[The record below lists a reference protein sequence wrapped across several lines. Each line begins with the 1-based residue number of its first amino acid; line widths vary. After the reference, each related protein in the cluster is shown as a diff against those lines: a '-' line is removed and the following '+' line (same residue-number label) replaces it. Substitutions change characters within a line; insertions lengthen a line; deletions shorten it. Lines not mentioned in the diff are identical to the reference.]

1 MNKKRILSA
10 LLIILTT
17 FTFTSCG
24 GNDESGNNNSEKANV
39 SSESNKAPI
48 PREDFN
54 LVYSN
59 PADYKGREVEFYG
72 KIFADVEKD
81 NDGTYMQMFT
91 NETGSDNNVL
101 VGIKDP
107 NLDVKIDDIV
117 HVKGIVKGVE
127 KGTTAFG
134 AELNLPLVVAES
146 VEISDYGTAFA
157 PALKTIDINQE
168 QDQFGYK
175 LTLKKVEI
183 SKSETRAYVKIENA
197 SNDKISFHNF
207 NSVIT
212 QGTNQIE
219 QEDNWRANYP
229 KISSEILPGIVTEG
243 VVTFKPIDINGGDF
257 NIIFEGHSNDY
268 SLDFIPFT
276 FQIGMN

>member
-1 MNKKRILSA
+1 MNKKRVLSA
-10 LLIILTT
+10 LLITLTT
-17 FTFTSCG
+17 FTFISCG
-24 GNDESGNNNSEKANV
+24 GNDESGNNNSEKA
-39 SSESNKAPI
+39 PI

-59 PADYKGREVEFYG
+59 PKEYEGREVEFYG
-72 KIFADVEKD
+72 KIFTDIEKD

-107 NLDVKIDDIV
+107 NLNVKIDDIV

-127 KGTTAFG
+127 KGTNAFG
-134 AELNLPLVVAES
+134 AELNLPLVLAES
-146 VEISDYGTAFA
+146 VEITDYGTAYA

-168 QDQFGYK
+168 QNQFGYK

-197 SNDKISFHNF
+197 SNDKVNFYSF
-207 NSVIT
+207 NSMIT

-219 QEDNWRANYP
+219 QEDNWEANYQE
-229 KISSEILPGIVTEG
+229 ISSEILPGIVTEG
-243 VVTFKPIDINGGDF
+243 VITFKPIDINGGDF
-257 NIIFEGHSNDY
+257 NIIFEGYSDDY
-268 SLDFIPFT
+268 SLDFTPFT
-276 FQIGMN
+276 FQIKMN

>member
-10 LLIILTT
+10 LVITLTT
-17 FTFTSCG
+17 FTFISCG
-24 GNDESGNNNSEKANV
+24 GNDESGNNNSEKA
-39 SSESNKAPI
+39 PI

-59 PADYKGREVEFYG
+59 PKEYEGREVEFYG
-72 KIFADVEKD
+72 KIFTDIEKD

-107 NLDVKIDDIV
+107 NFNVKIDDIV

-127 KGTTAFG
+127 KGTNAFG
-134 AELNLPLVVAES
+134 AELNLPLVLAES
-146 VEISDYGTAFA
+146 VEITDYGTAFA
-157 PALKTIDINQE
+157 PALKTININQE
-168 QDQFGYK
+168 QNQFGYK

-197 SNDKISFHNF
+197 SNDKVNFYSF
-207 NSVIT
+207 NSMIT

-219 QEDNWRANYP
+219 
-229 KISSEILPGIVTEG
+229 
-243 VVTFKPIDINGGDF
+243 
-257 NIIFEGHSNDY
+257 
-268 SLDFIPFT
+268 
-276 FQIGMN
+276 